1 MRFYM
6 RLFLALML
14 LAPYAYAAQVSLAI
28 PTLTT
33 VTQASIR
40 VLPAN
45 GKRAYLAISN
55 AGPSTAYVQFGT
67 ITQYA
72 GQAHTLA
79 YQGFPVISGQTLQ
92 WNSPS
97 APANGAYGDAQTGSA
112 ALTITEGQ

>member
-1 MRFYM
+1 MPLILSIIF
-6 RLFLALML
+6 L
-14 LAPYAYAAQVSLAI
+14 LAPCARAAQISLAL

-40 VLPAN
+40 VLAAN

-92 WNSPS
+92 WNTPS
-97 APANGAYGDAQTGSA
+97 TPSNGAFGDSPGSA
-112 ALTITEGQ
+112 ALTIIEGQ